1 MSLFIAIATALTLLV
16 IGWLVR
22 PLLKG
27 TPTEGVSSQ
36 RLNAAIYRDHLKALE
51 QDLAQRAIGPADHDA
66 ARDEL
71 QLRLLDDTAE
81 PDAPATRATAPF
93 WSARRTAVLISL
105 ALPLLSAGTYRW
117 LGNPAALDPA
127 AAQNAASVQA
137 VQMVESLAAKLKA
150 NPNNPDSAKGWAML
164 ARSYK
169 VLGRLDEAEQAYEKA
184 TDAIQD
190 HPDLLVDFS
199 ELLALRAYNRMEGRP
214 TALIRQALAIDP
226 EHPSALMMSGSAAY
240 QRGDFDTA
248 VQEWEK
254 LLAVVEPG
262 SEDAKLTQENL
273 DDARA
278 QRELATKEKVRR

>member
-1 MSLFIAIATALTLLV
+1 MSMLFLALAAALTLLV
-16 IGWLVR
+16 IAWLVR
-22 PLLKG
+22 PLLR
-27 TPTEGVSSQ
+27 PAPPAGVSGR
-36 RLNAAIYRDHLKALE
+36 RLNAAIYRDQLAALD
-51 QDLAQRAIGPADHDA
+51 QDLASGAIHPADHAA

-71 QLRLLDDTAE
+71 QLRLLDDTAQ
-81 PDAPATRATAPF
+81 PDAPPSAASTAS
-93 WSARRTAVLISL
+93 WSPRRTAVVIAL
-105 ALPLLSAGTYRW
+105 ALPLLSAGAYRW
-117 LGNPAALDPA
+117 LGNPAALDPV
-127 AAQNAASVQA
+127 AAQKDASEQA

-150 NPNNPDSAKGWAML
+150 NPNNPKGWAML

-214 TALIRQALAIDP
+214 TALVRQALAIDP
-226 EHPSALMMSGSAAY
+226 EHPSALMMSGVAAY
-240 QRGDFDTA
+240 QLRDFDGA
-248 VQEWEK
+248 VKEWEK

-262 SEDAKLTQENL
+262 SDDAKLTQENL

-278 QRELATKEKVRR
+278 QSALARKQKSRP